1 MRVTVAFTPDLLPPG
16 LMLSEECVV
25 VIDVLRASTTIV
37 AALLAGAR
45 EVIPVDDVQDAVESA
60 GRLGKERTLLAG
72 ERNGIRINGF
82 DLGNS
87 PLEYTPEVVAGKT
100 ILMTTTNG
108 TRAFRAASAAHT
120 VVCGSLIN
128 AAGIAEFC
136 EEQDRNVTLLCAGTN
151 GRFSMDDAI
160 AAGGIVNAFR
170 GRGMTF
176 QTDDSTETAY
186 ELFDLRRTD
195 LRAALE
201 ATGHGKR
208 LMELGFGDD
217 LAFCSQL
224 SVPASPVPRMVGSSL
239 RPS

>member
-45 EVIPVDDVQDAVESA
+45 EVIPVDDVEQAVLSA
-60 GRLGKERTLLAG
+60 GQLGKERILLTG
-72 ERNGIRINGF
+72 ERQGLKINGF

-87 PLEYTPEVVAGKT
+87 PLDYTPERVSGKT

-108 TRAFRAASAAHT
+108 TRAFRAVSTAHT
-120 VVCGSLIN
+120 VVCGTLLN

-136 EEQDRNVTLLCAGTN
+136 QELNMDVTLLCAGTH

-160 AAGGIVNAFR
+160 AAGGIVDAFR
-170 GRGMTF
+170 NRGIAF

-208 LMELGFGDD
+208 LMELGFADD
-217 LAFCSQL
+217 VAFCAQL
-224 SVPASPVPRMVGSSL
+224 SIADAPVPRMIGSSL